1 MKQFET
7 NLTDI
12 QYPNKPSTWDVEG
25 IIKGRNGCFKFD
37 LSPLKN
43 NAKKGFF
50 KTKADKIVIDIKNQW
65 IIVDTEELHQYL
77 KKNKLKVV
85 HLQDLISKLEWNIIL
100 PK

>member
-1 MKQFET
+1 MKHFEA

-43 NAKKGFF
+43 NAKRGYF
-50 KTKADKIVIDIKNQW
+50 KTKADKMVLDIKDQW
-65 IIVDTEELHQYL
+65 VIIDVEELHQYL
-77 KKNKLKVV
+77 IDNKTKVV
-85 HLQDLISKLEWNIIL
+85 QLEDLISNLEWNIIL